1 MSVEAKLAS
10 VGLELPSREDLYRT
24 RCRSSVASR
33 QHERHPGA
41 AGHLP

>member
-10 VGLELPSREDLYRT
+10 LGRELSSREDLYCT

>member
-1 MSVEAKLAS
+1 MSVEATLAS
-10 VGLELPSREDLYRT
+10 LGLELPSREDPYRT

-41 AGHLP
+41 GGHLP